1 MPLPKNT
8 QKVIETRQKM
18 SLAHIGLKYLNR
30 KAKTLTKEHK
40 NKISLSLRGRI
51 PKNVFKIGHKQ
62 SEEVKNKI
70 RLTHIGKKHSKETIE
85 KIRLNKVGKKANL
98 TIEQLKDRGQ
108 KILATRQKNGRSWFP
123 EGTSEKIR
131 NTIKNLYITNPAY
144 KESIRK
150 ARLLQVMPFKDTLI
164 EIKLQNLL
172 KENGIIFETHYPIS
186 GQPDI
191 FI

>member
-1 MPLPKNT
+1 MPLPKDT
-8 QKVIETRQKM
+8 QKAIETRQKM
-18 SLAHIGLKYLNR
+18 SLAHIGLKYPNR
-30 KAKTLTKEHK
+30 KAKTLTKDH
-40 NKISLSLRGRI
+40 
-51 PKNVFKIGHKQ
+51 KNVFKIGHKQ

>member
-108 KILATRQKNGRSWFP
+108 KILVV
-123 EGTSEKIR
+123 
-131 NTIKNLYITNPAY
+131 
-144 KESIRK
+144 
-150 ARLLQVMPFKDTLI
+150 LLL
-164 EIKLQNLL
+164 NLL
-172 KENGIIFETHYPIS
+172 SYQLYLSVFFLLFP
-186 GQPDI
+186 
-191 FI
+191 